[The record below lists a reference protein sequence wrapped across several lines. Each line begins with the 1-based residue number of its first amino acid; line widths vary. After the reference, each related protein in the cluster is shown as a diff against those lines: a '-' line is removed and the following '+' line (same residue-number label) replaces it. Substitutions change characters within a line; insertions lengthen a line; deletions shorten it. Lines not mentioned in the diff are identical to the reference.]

1 MNPIGSSSYIS
12 PRWLLWAAAAGAIFA
27 SPAHAILVNKYTF
40 NDSTANDSV
49 GGQNGTIVDPGAPTA
64 TFTGG
69 ALNLTANGTGGT
81 VASSNQNFTLA
92 TATGAYV
99 DLPNGVFHN
108 AVISTDGGAPF
119 GAVSLEIWATPQE
132 NRNWA
137 RLVDMGTSDGGEDT
151 SGGAPNSSYVIML
164 PQNGINGRAA
174 ASTHSAAGEPFAF
187 GPAALAPNIRH
198 HMVATFDQNDQGGG
212 ARPNGTLSLYIDN
225 AAPVLAQIQPGLFL
239 DLITD
244 DNNWLGRAQWPDPLY
259 DGLIDEF
266 RIYNHA
272 LTAAEVAANF
282 TAGPE
287 PVPLPVLV
295 VNRST
300 GAVSLANQTTGGIQ
314 LKGYSITSAG
324 GGLNPATWVSI
335 DAGAFDP
342 DGTWTAQSSTS
353 TNLTESVTGGNL
365 NGGTIA
371 AGTSAG
377 IGAPWIKTP
386 IQDLAFSFTLGDG
399 STATGQ
405 IQYTGDP
412 LARSDLNGDG
422 AINAA
427 DWALF
432 VPNSF
437 TTFAADTAVAAYRK
451 GDLDGDKDNDY
462 ADFKL
467 FKADYSAVNGAAAF
481 AALTGVVPEPS
492 AGILAVAG
500 SLALGAARR
509 RRAAA

>member
-1 MNPIGSSSYIS
+1 LAEI
-12 PRWLLWAAAAGAIFA
+12 A
-27 SPAHAILVNKYTF
+27 S
-40 NDSTANDSV
+40 
-49 GGQNGTIVDPGAPTA
+49 
-64 TFTGG
+64 
-69 ALNLTANGTGGT
+69 
-81 VASSNQNFTLA
+81 
-92 TATGAYV
+92 
-99 DLPNGVFHN
+99 
-108 AVISTDGGAPF
+108 
-119 GAVSLEIWATPQE
+119 
-132 NRNWA
+132 
-137 RLVDMGTSDGGEDT
+137 
-151 SGGAPNSSYVIML
+151 
-164 PQNGINGRAA
+164 
-174 ASTHSAAGEPFAF
+174 
-187 GPAALAPNIRH
+187 
-198 HMVATFDQNDQGGG
+198 
-212 ARPNGTLSLYIDN
+212 
-225 AAPVLAQIQPGLFL
+225 GLFL
-239 DLITD
+239 DLID
-244 DNNWLGRAQWPDPLY
+244 DRNNWLGRAQWPDPLY

-272 LTAAEVAANF
+272 LTAAEVSANF

-300 GAVSLANQTTGGIQ
+300 GAISLANQAASGIQ
-314 LKGYSITSAG
+314 VKGYSITSAA

-353 TNLTESVTGGNL
+353 TNLAESVTSGNL

-371 AGTSAG
+371 AGASAG
-377 IGAPWIKTP
+377 IGSPWVKTP
-386 IQDLAFSFTLGDG
+386 IQDLVFSFTLGDG
-399 STATGQ
+399 TTGTGQ
-405 IQYTGDP
+405 IQYTGDA

-437 TTFAADTAVAAYRK
+437 TTFAADTAVVAYRK

-481 AALTGVVPEPS
+481 AALTGVVPEPG
-492 AGILAVAG
+492 AAALAIAG
-500 SLALGAARR
+500 SLALGAVHRR
-509 RRAAA
+509 WTFAASKRRQ